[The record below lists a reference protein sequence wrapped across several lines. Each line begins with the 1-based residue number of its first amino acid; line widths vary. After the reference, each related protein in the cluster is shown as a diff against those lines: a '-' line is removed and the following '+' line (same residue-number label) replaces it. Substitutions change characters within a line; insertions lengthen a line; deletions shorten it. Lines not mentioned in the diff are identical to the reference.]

1 MASYR
6 DHFINLTIRRT
17 IEKQTKM
24 LGNISDANIER
35 KEKLG
40 RILVMKL
47 PIPNDQM
54 AQNGSNN
61 V

>member
-1 MASYR
+1 
-6 DHFINLTIRRT
+6 
-17 IEKQTKM
+17 M

-47 PIPNDQM
+47 PISNDQM
-54 AQNGSNN
+54 AQNGANN

>member
-6 DHFINLTIRRT
+6 DHFINLTIRWT

>member
-1 MASYR
+1 
-6 DHFINLTIRRT
+6 
-17 IEKQTKM
+17 M